1 MEDKYKKQ
9 RRFTEDQIRTMRAMK
24 QEGMTLAKIARFF
37 QVSVVSVYRIVNH
50 INYAH
55 VD

>member
-1 MEDKYKKQ
+1 MEEKYKKQ
-9 RRFTEDQIRTMRAMK
+9 RRFTSDQIKIMRSMK
-24 QEGMTLAKIARFF
+24 KEGMTLEKIARFF